1 MFQSASDPFEL
12 FGLWFSDARETEPS
26 DPNAMAVA
34 TVDERGAPR
43 VRILLL
49 KGFDSTGFSFFTN
62 LESAKARELRA
73 NPQVALCFHW
83 KSRARQVRIEG
94 DTEPVTP
101 AESDAYFATRSR
113 DSQIGAWASEQYN
126 DLESREELQARYQH
140 FASLYPEGSPVPTP
154 PHWGGYLV
162 VPESI
167 EFWQGRYSRL
177 HDRIKY
183 TATDAGWGRS
193 RLHP

>member
-1 MFQSASDPFEL
+1 MFQVATDPFEL
-12 FGLWFSDARETEPS
+12 FGLWFGDARETEPT

-43 VRILLL
+43 VRIL
-49 KGFDSTGFSFFTN
+49 
-62 LESAKARELRA
+62 ESATARELGR

-113 DSQIGAWASEQYN
+113 DSQIGAWASHQSRP
-126 DLESREELQARYQH
+126 LEDRATLEARVEEFTAR
-140 FASLYPEGSPVPTP
+140 FADQQVPRPV
-154 PHWGGYLV
+154 HWGGVRLV
-162 VPESI
+162 PRSF
-167 EFWQGRYSRL
+167 EFWQDRPHRL
-177 HDRIKY
+177 HDRITFKRVG
-183 TATDAGWGRS
+183 AVWRRD
-193 RLHP
+193 RLYP

>member
-1 MFQSASDPFEL
+1 MFQVATDPFEL
-12 FGLWFSDARETEPS
+12 FGLWFGDARETEPT

-62 LESAKARELRA
+62 LESAKARELGR

-113 DSQIGAWASEQYN
+113 DSQIGAWASHQSRP
-126 DLESREELQARYQH
+126 LEDRATLEARVEEFTAR
-140 FASLYPEGSPVPTP
+140 FADQQVPRPV
-154 PHWGGYLV
+154 HWGGVRLV
-162 VPESI
+162 PRYF
-167 EFWQGRYSRL
+167 EFWQDRPHRL
-177 HDRIKY
+177 HDRITFKREG
-183 TATDAGWGRS
+183 AVWRRE
-193 RLHP
+193 RLYP

>member
-1 MFQSASDPFEL
+1 MFQVATDPFEL
-12 FGLWFSDARETEPS
+12 FGLWFGDARETEPT

-62 LESAKARELRA
+62 LESAKARELGR

-113 DSQIGAWASEQYN
+113 DSQIGAWASQQSRPL
-126 DLESREELQARYQH
+126 DDRATLEARVAEFNH
-140 FASLYPEGSPVPTP
+140 RFADQPVPRP
-154 PHWGGYLV
+154 IHWGGVRLV
-162 VPESI
+162 PRYF
-167 EFWQGRYSRL
+167 EFWQDRPHRL
-177 HDRIKY
+177 HDRI
-183 TATDAGWGRS
+183 TFVREGGVWRRE
-193 RLHP
+193 RLYP

>member
-113 DSQIGAWASEQYN
+113 DSQIGAWASQQSRPL
-126 DLESREELQARYQH
+126 DDRATLEARVAEFNH
-140 FASLYPEGSPVPTP
+140 RFADQPVPRP
-154 PHWGGYLV
+154 NHWGGVRLV
-162 VPESI
+162 PRYF
-167 EFWQGRYSRL
+167 EFWQDRPHRL
-177 HDRIKY
+177 HDRI
-183 TATDAGWGRS
+183 TFVRERGVWRRE
-193 RLHP
+193 RLYP

>member
-113 DSQIGAWASEQYN
+113 DSQIGAWASQQSRPL
-126 DLESREELQARYQH
+126 DDRATLEARVAEFNH
-140 FASLYPEGSPVPTP
+140 RFADQPVPRP
-154 PHWGGYLV
+154 IHWGGVRLV
-162 VPESI
+162 PRYF
-167 EFWQGRYSRL
+167 EFWQDRPHRL
-177 HDRIKY
+177 HDRI
-183 TATDAGWGRS
+183 TFVREGGVWRRE
-193 RLHP
+193 RLYP